1 MCLYVINHTYSFDT
15 TFRFIQSEN
24 TTMNSTYFT
33 ALADDYDMSRT
44 RGIDATLKAYNLS
57 ALLLPTNGVS
67 THR

>member
-1 MCLYVINHTYSFDT
+1 
-15 TFRFIQSEN
+15 
-24 TTMNSTYFT
+24 MNSTYFT